1 MEKEKM
7 GGEMRGEEEEEGEE
21 GKEEEEGEEE
31 ETCQIFSICQRVVG
45 DSPSSQN
52 RIGNQNKIQDE
63 ALFLHSR

>member
-1 MEKEKM
+1 MM
-7 GGEMRGEEEEEGEE
+7 GVYMCGVEEVVGSVGKKGEV
-21 GKEEEEGEEE
+21 GEEE